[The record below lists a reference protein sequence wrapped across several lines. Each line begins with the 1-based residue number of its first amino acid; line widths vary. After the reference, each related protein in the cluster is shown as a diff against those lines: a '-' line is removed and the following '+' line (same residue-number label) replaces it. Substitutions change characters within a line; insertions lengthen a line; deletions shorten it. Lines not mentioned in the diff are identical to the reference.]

1 MISMKK
7 LLLWRMD
14 FVDSTLAIKNFD
26 ERLSILDDLP
36 DVLYGPVVTHSFGDL
51 ATRANSVLSMRD
63 NLIKGEL
70 PAIDKPWPELEL
82 QQLIVQDI
90 QRFNI
95 IKYCYKNESLV
106 DELLLELLSWLESV
120 SEKKER
126 LLLKN
131 IKDQEKLEL
140 TELRSR
146 SSTSSSSNTAFGLNL
161 DSGITGN
168 GMKIR
173 TSTKKNKFALPTE
186 LTIEKK
192 DAIRVACEE
201 SIMNEVISELGINDG
216 ILDVKW
222 KEYTEI
228 WAQLESLFKDLSLV
242 TDMGFDFSQG
252 FFQSHGWLDLVKL
265 NAVIENIPQLKEVIN
280 TLGRMKVTED
290 EPIIEII
297 TERIRKDVL
306 VNVPVVTPLAPME
319 TKGVTRSGD
328 INRMLPQESAMLG
341 HPVLKSLWHAR
352 RAEEALCT
360 YAVEGTIDMAL
371 EGEIE
376 VEQDKETE
384 GSKQNKNMGPM
395 IICLDTS
402 GSMQGLPENIA
413 KAIVLECLKVATRQ
427 KRQCLVYTFGGPG
440 EIAEFELEA
449 SAKSIQKIISF
460 LSMSFSGGTDV
471 DGPLNKALDH
481 CKKNDWQKA
490 DIMLVSD
497 GAFHA
502 DTGLKNR
509 ITRRKKDSGLTVHGV
524 VVGGNIRE
532 FKAVCDP
539 LHHFNEWEHMAA
551 FEEYR

>member
-1 MISMKK
+1 MS
-7 LLLWRMD
+7 
-14 FVDSTLAIKNFD
+14 STLAIKSLD
-26 ERLSILDDLP
+26 EKLSILDDLP
-36 DVLYGPVVTHSFGDL
+36 DALYGPVVTHSFGDL

-63 NLIKGEL
+63 DLIKGEL
-70 PAIDKPWPELEL
+70 PSVDKLWPELEL
-82 QQLIVQDI
+82 QQLFVEEI
-90 QRFNI
+90 QKLNI
-95 IKYCYKNESLV
+95 NKYCYKNENLV
-106 DELLLELLSWLESV
+106 DELLLELLVWLEKL
-120 SEKKER
+120 SERKER
-126 LLLKN
+126 LLFKK
-131 IKDQEKLEL
+131 IKEQETVELERL
-140 TELRSR
+140 IYE
-146 SSTSSSSNTAFGLNL
+146 SSSNTCHEENL
-161 DSGITGN
+161 DFDSNLSGYGKPSN
-168 GMKIR
+168 YPAKKLKK
-173 TSTKKNKFALPTE
+173 TSYLE
-186 LTIEKK
+186 LSLGHK
-192 DAIRVACEE
+192 DAIRVLCEE
-201 SIMNEVISELGINDG
+201 NIISDVISELNISDE

-222 KEYTEI
+222 YEYTEI
-228 WAQLESLFKDLSLV
+228 WAQLESLFKDFSLV
-242 TDMGFDFSQG
+242 TEMGFDFSQG

-265 NAVIENIPQLKEVIN
+265 NAVIEKVPQLKEVIN

-297 TERIRKDVL
+297 TERIRKNVL
-306 VNVPVVTPLAPME
+306 VNTPVVTPLAPME
-319 TKGVTRSGD
+319 TTGVTRSGD

-341 HPVLKSLWHAR
+341 HPVLKNLWHAR

-371 EGEIE
+371 EAEIE
-376 VEQDKETE
+376 VEQDKEVE

-395 IICLDTS
+395 IVCLDTS

-413 KAIVLECLKVATRQ
+413 KAIVLECLKVATKQ

-481 CKKNDWQKA
+481 CKKNDWMKA

-532 FKAVCDP
+532 FQAVCDP
-539 LHHFNEWEHMAA
+539 LHQFDNWEHMAA
-551 FEEYR
+551 FKEYR

>member
-1 MISMKK
+1 VS
-7 LLLWRMD
+7 
-14 FVDSTLAIKNFD
+14 STLAIKALD
-26 ERLSILDDLP
+26 EKLSILDELP
-36 DVLYGPVVTHSFGDL
+36 DALYGPVVTHSFGDL

-63 NLIKGEL
+63 NLIQGEL
-70 PAIDKPWPELEL
+70 PAVDKPWPEFEL
-82 QQLIVQDI
+82 QQIFVQEI
-90 QRFNI
+90 QKLNI
-95 IKYCYKNESLV
+95 NKYCYKNEALV
-106 DELLLELLSWLESV
+106 DELLLELLAWLERL
-120 SEKKER
+120 SERKER

-131 IKDQEKLEL
+131 IKEQEEIALSEL
-140 TELRSR
+140 VSNYSPDSSGDINLGVGLSSGVTE
-146 SSTSSSSNTAFGLNL
+146 
-161 DSGITGN
+161 N
-168 GMKIR
+168 GMKVR
-173 TSTKKNKFALPTE
+173 APVKKNTDTVPTE
-186 LTIEKK
+186 LSLAHKN
-192 DAIRVACEE
+192 AIRMTCEDNII
-201 SIMNEVISELGINDG
+201 SEVISGLDINDG
-216 ILDVKW
+216 ILDMKW
-222 KEYTEI
+222 QGYIEVWT
-228 WAQLESLFKDLSLV
+228 QLESLFKDISLV

-252 FFQSHGWLDLVKL
+252 FFQSHGWMDLVKL
-265 NAVIENIPQLKEVIN
+265 NAVIEKIPQLKEVIN

-306 VNVPVVTPLAPME
+306 VNTPVVTPLAPME
-319 TKGVTRSGD
+319 TTGVTRSGD

-341 HPVLKSLWHAR
+341 HPVLKNLWHAR

-371 EGEIE
+371 EAEIE
-376 VEQDKETE
+376 VEQDKEVE

-395 IICLDTS
+395 IVCLDTS

-413 KAIVLECLKVATRQ
+413 KAIVLECLKVATKQ

-440 EIAEFELEA
+440 EISEFELEA

-497 GAFHA
+497 GAFCA

-524 VVGGNIRE
+524 VVGGDARE

-539 LHHFNEWEHMAA
+539 LHHFNDWEHMAA
-551 FEEYR
+551 FEGYR

>member
-1 MISMKK
+1 
-7 LLLWRMD
+7 MD
-14 FVDSTLAIKNFD
+14 SALAIKALD
-26 ERLSILDDLP
+26 EKLSILDDLP

-51 ATRANSVLSMRD
+51 TTRASSVMSMRD

-70 PAIDKPWPELEL
+70 PVIGEPWPELEL
-82 QQLIVQDI
+82 QQLFAQDI
-90 QRFNI
+90 QKLNI
-95 IKYCYKNESLV
+95 NKYCYKNENLV
-106 DELLLELLSWLESV
+106 DELLLELLYWLEKV
-120 SEKKER
+120 SERKER
-126 LLLKN
+126 VLFKN
-131 IKDQEKLEL
+131 IKEKESEVLSEL
-140 TELRSR
+140 ISK
-146 SSTSSSSNTAFGLNL
+146 STTDVPGDTAFGLDQNA
-161 DSGITGN
+161 GITGN

-173 TSTKKNKFALPTE
+173 ASTKSNKTVPIE
-186 LTIEKK
+186 LTEKQK
-192 DAIRVACEE
+192 EAIRADCEK
-201 SIMNEVISELGINDG
+201 SIIHQVISGLELENG
-216 ILDVKW
+216 ILGVKW
-222 KEYTEI
+222 QEYTEV
-228 WAQLESLFKDLSLV
+228 WTQLESLFKDLSLV
-242 TDMGFDFSQG
+242 TGMGFDFSQG

-265 NAVIENIPQLKEVIN
+265 NAVIEKIPQLKEVIN

-290 EPIIEII
+290 DPIIEVI
-297 TERIRKDVL
+297 TERIKQQAL
-306 VNVPVVTPLAPME
+306 IKTPVVTPLAPME

-376 VEQDKETE
+376 VEQDKEIE
-384 GSKQNKNMGPM
+384 GAKQNSNMGPM

-402 GSMQGLPENIA
+402 GSMRGLPENIA
-413 KAIVLECLKVATRQ
+413 KAIVLECLKVATEQ
-427 KRQCLVYTFGGPG
+427 KRQCFVYTFGGPG

-471 DGPLNKALDH
+471 DGPLNRALNQ

-502 DTGLKNR
+502 DTGLKSR
-509 ITRRKKDSGLTVHGV
+509 ITRRKNKSGLTVHGV
-524 VVGGNIRE
+524 VVGGNTRE
-532 FKAVCDP
+532 FQTVCDP
-539 LHHFNEWEHMAA
+539 LHRFDSWEHMAA
-551 FEEYR
+551 FREYR